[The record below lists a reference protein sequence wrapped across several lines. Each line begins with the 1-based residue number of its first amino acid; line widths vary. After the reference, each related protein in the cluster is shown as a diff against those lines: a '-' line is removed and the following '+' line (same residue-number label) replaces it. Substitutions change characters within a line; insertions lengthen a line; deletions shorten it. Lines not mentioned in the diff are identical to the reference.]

1 MKNNLNKQLWE
12 LLYGVP
18 GFLYAI
24 LELQKA
30 YDNAEELFQTKFSG
44 IAVEFTHMIIK
55 EGIAAYENYS
65 KKKVIVDKLP
75 EDFRLVYYF
84 HKT

>member
-1 MKNNLNKQLWE
+1 MSEVSIWVCGMHIGYKTKNIPMFKDNEHRMRICYEQLKKNLRKQLWE

-30 YDNAEELFQTKFSG
+30 YDKA
-44 IAVEFTHMIIK
+44 
-55 EGIAAYENYS
+55 
-65 KKKVIVDKLP
+65 
-75 EDFRLVYYF
+75 
-84 HKT
+84 